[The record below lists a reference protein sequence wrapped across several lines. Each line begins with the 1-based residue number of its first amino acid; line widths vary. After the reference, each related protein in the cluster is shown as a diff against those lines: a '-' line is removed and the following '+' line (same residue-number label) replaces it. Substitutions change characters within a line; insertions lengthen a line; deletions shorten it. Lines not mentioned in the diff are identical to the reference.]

1 MENKTTLRATLRH
14 LRQTASDPSIS
25 ILLNTHRTFPD
36 NKQDEIVLKNL
47 VQEAENRL
55 LAAHEKRDILPVIE
69 KMKNL
74 AETIDHQY
82 NLDSL
87 ALFVS
92 RDTAE
97 FLRLPVQVTDRVSI
111 SSNFAVR
118 EIVRAIN
125 QTERYYI
132 LSVSQQKARLIEAKN
147 DQLTREITDDNFPMT
162 NGTLY
167 STHQLDKSMAG
178 VEENFLREFFNRVD
192 KAFVEH
198 YKANPLPTILAS
210 DEQNHSHY
218 RHIADIPEAIVA
230 YLPGNRDNDK
240 PHELIAD
247 AWPVMRAHNTRQQ
260 DEALQQLDHAQSH
273 QKAMSDIQDIYLAAR
288 GGRAELLLVEKG
300 FLQPAVVSGDS
311 VKIVNDPNTPGA
323 LEDIVDDIIEMT
335 MDNGGKVVYLEPGK
349 LADYQKLALVARY

>member
-1 MENKTTLRATLRH
+1 MENQPSLRAK
-14 LRQTASDPSIS
+14 LRQLRQAASDPSIS

-55 LAAHEKRDILPVIE
+55 LASYEKRDILPVIE
-69 KMKNL
+69 KMKQL
-74 AETIDHQY
+74 AASVDHRY

-87 ALFVS
+87 GLFIS
-92 RDTAE
+92 RDIAE
-97 FLRLPVQVTDRVSI
+97 AVKMPVSVTDRVNI
-111 SSNFAVR
+111 GLNFAVR

-132 LSVSQQKARLIEAKN
+132 LSVSQQKARLLEAKN
-147 DQLTREITDDNFPMT
+147 DQLVREITDDNFPMP
-162 NGTLY
+162 NDTLY
-167 STHQLDKSMAG
+167 STHAFDRSLAG
-178 VEENFLREFFNRVD
+178 VEENYLREFFNRVD
-192 KAFVEH
+192 KAFVEV
-198 YKANPLPTILAS
+198 YKSNPLPTLLAA

-218 RHIADIPEAIVA
+218 NLIADIPDAIVA
-230 YLPGNRDNDK
+230 YLSGNRDNDK

-247 AWPVMRAHNTRQQ
+247 AWPVMRAYNARQQ

-273 QKAMSDIQDIYLAAR
+273 QKFFSDIQDIYLAAR
-288 GGRAELLLVEKG
+288 DGRAELLLVEKG

-311 VKIVNDPNTPGA
+311 VTIVAHANTDGA
-323 LEDIVDDIIEMT
+323 LEDIVDDIIEMV

-349 LADYQKLALVARY
+349 LADYQKLALVTRY

>member
-1 MENKTTLRATLRH
+1 MENKLSLRAK
-14 LRQTASDPSIS
+14 LRQLRQAASDPSIS

-55 LAAHEKRDILPVIE
+55 LATHEKRDILPVIE
-69 KMKNL
+69 KMKQL
-74 AETIDHQY
+74 AASIDYRY

-87 ALFVS
+87 GIFVS

-97 FLRLPVQVTDRVSI
+97 SLRLPVSVTDRVNI
-111 SSNFAVR
+111 GTNFAVR

-132 LSVSQQKARLIEAKN
+132 LSVSQQKARLLEAKN

-162 NGTLY
+162 NDALY
-167 STHQLDKSMAG
+167 STHALDRSLAG
-178 VEENFLREFFNRVD
+178 VEENYLREFFNRVD
-192 KAFVEH
+192 KAFVEV
-198 YKANPLPTILAS
+198 YRANPLPTVLAA

-218 RHIADIPEAIVA
+218 RQIADIPDAIVA
-230 YLPGNRDNDK
+230 YLSGNRDNDK
-240 PHELIAD
+240 PHELIAG
-247 AWPVMRAHNTRQQ
+247 AWPAMRAHNARRQ

-273 QKAMSDIQDIYLAAR
+273 QKAMSDIQDIFIAAR
-288 GGRAELLLVEKG
+288 DGRAELLLVEKG
-300 FLQPAVVSGDS
+300 FLQPAVISGDS
-311 VKIVNDPNTPGA
+311 VKIVNDPNTTGA
-323 LEDIVDDIIEMT
+323 VEDIVDDIIEMV

-349 LADYQKLALVARY
+349 LTGYQKLALVARY